1 MLICRESTF
10 SYRFFIF
17 VCVCVP
23 TRERVL
29 NIALIII
36 FQSCC
41 LNEKDQL
48 RVLRKNQVLFENIRF
63 SRNNRFGVLAALFY
77 DCSHDGVFSRQ
88 VHSILSRKSKSLV
101 SRVVIVFCLFFFVI
115 VSDDGLLCRK
125 SNLAELFLLSG
136 NIFSGIDI
144 DIGRQL
150 IQSPPASHI
159 CLCSRKNK
167 KTKKQNKNGWEFG
180 LSHSL
185 FSIVLLSIERKERRR
200 SFLYAV
206 FIQPY
211 AAINTKKKL
220 MPVSIY
226 Y

>member
-1 MLICRESTF
+1 MKRINWEFYGKIRSFLKIFGSVVTTGLACWQPFSTIVRMMGCF
-10 SYRFFIF
+10 LDKSTRYLAGNPSRSYHELSLFF
-17 VCVCVP
+17 VC
-23 TRERVL
+23 
-29 NIALIII
+29 
-36 FQSCC
+36 
-41 LNEKDQL
+41 
-48 RVLRKNQVLFENIRF
+48 
-63 SRNNRFGVLAALFY
+63 
-77 DCSHDGVFSRQ
+77 
-88 VHSILSRKSKSLV
+88 
-101 SRVVIVFCLFFFVI
+101 FFVI

-136 NIFSGIDI
+136 NIFSGIGI

-150 IQSPPASHI
+150 IQSPPSKPY
-159 CLCSRKNK
+159 LFVLPK
-167 KTKKQNKNGWEFG
+167 KQKKQNKKNGWEFG

>member
-1 MLICRESTF
+1 MKIFGSVVTTGLACWQPFSTIVRMMGCF
-10 SYRFFIF
+10 LDKSTRYLAGNPSRSYHELSLFF
-17 VCVCVP
+17 VC
-23 TRERVL
+23 
-29 NIALIII
+29 
-36 FQSCC
+36 
-41 LNEKDQL
+41 
-48 RVLRKNQVLFENIRF
+48 
-63 SRNNRFGVLAALFY
+63 
-77 DCSHDGVFSRQ
+77 
-88 VHSILSRKSKSLV
+88 
-101 SRVVIVFCLFFFVI
+101 FFVI

-159 CLCSRKNK
+159 CLCSRK
-167 KTKKQNKNGWEFG
+167 KQNKKNGWEFG

-185 FSIVLLSIERKERRR
+185 FSIVLLSIERKERKKEKL
-200 SFLYAV
+200 LYAV

>member
-1 MLICRESTF
+1 M
-10 SYRFFIF
+10 
-17 VCVCVP
+17 
-23 TRERVL
+23 L

-48 RVLRKNQVLFENIRF
+48 RVLRKKQVLFENIRF

-101 SRVVIVFCLFFFVI
+101 SRVVIVFVCFFVI

-150 IQSPPASHI
+150 IQSPPESHI

-167 KTKKQNKNGWEFG
+167 KKRKKNCWEFG

>member
-1 MLICRESTF
+1 MKRINWEF
-10 SYRFFIF
+10 YGKIRFFLKIF
-17 VCVCVP
+17 GSVVTTGLACWQPFSTIVRMMGCFLDKS
-23 TRERVL
+23 TRYLAGNPSRSYHEL
-29 NIALIII
+29 
-36 FQSCC
+36 S
-41 LNEKDQL
+41 
-48 RVLRKNQVLFENIRF
+48 LF
-63 SRNNRFGVLAALFY
+63 
-77 DCSHDGVFSRQ
+77 
-88 VHSILSRKSKSLV
+88 
-101 SRVVIVFCLFFFVI
+101 FCLFFFFVI